1 MKCNTEIKT
10 IKQYKCLQHLENWGL
25 SVSSVKVVLI
35 ADNAVKVTDCKG
47 DSLII
52 YINKKGIIYE
62 DGIPANIAHA

>member
-35 ADNAVKVTDCKG
+35 ADNAVNVTDCKG
-47 DSLII
+47 DS
-52 YINKKGIIYE
+52 Y
-62 DGIPANIAHA
+62 